1 MTKGILAAV
10 LLAAPLSAAPV
21 PKDWPE
27 PWTELPPLAFKG
39 GTVSSVAFSP
49 DGMKF
54 AVGCGRTVTVLDA
67 KKWKEVE
74 PKFSDEGNWRL
85 TAMGLAFTPSSATLA
100 YTSRLGYRTLSIAKD
115 LSMGG
120 YIDPAGFDAH
130 RVLIGTEQVSEKFR
144 LFRVIVTDGQQ
155 LTTFC
160 AGEWHTAIHTRVG
173 AKADRHKPCVLTWVP
188 VRDAVLLHSAGQPKP
203 PGASD
208 FDILYWL
215 PNYDSEEPKFDNGQR
230 LSGHKARP
238 SASGAAGDGTRL
250 VTGDD
255 GGEVIVWK
263 PKLANKDVWEIGHRL
278 TFAGGPFH
286 TAQVVSLAVS
296 PDAKRVAAL
305 VVGAPKKD
313 EPKTAVRR
321 VYVWNTDAKQL
332 PEPLWESKP
341 EPASDCLGTVAFSV
355 DGKTLAAAV
364 ASEADRKAKKP
375 TGTVRRWQLG
385 PKPAEPEPKK

>member
-1 MTKGILAAV
+1 MLKGLLATV
-10 LLAAPLSAAPV
+10 LLTTPLFAAPV
-21 PKDWPE
+21 PKDMPE
-27 PWTELPPLAFKG
+27 PWTELPALTFKG
-39 GTVSSVAFSP
+39 GAVSSVAFSP
-49 DGMKF
+49 DGTKF

-67 KKWKEVE
+67 KTWKKAYAFNTSE
-74 PKFSDEGNWRL
+74 PPTVLSVQFTPDSKRVAFAEAEGLTMYDPNEPLNTMALVKDGLNPHSFLICASDEDDTKAAWRMVM
-85 TAMGLAFTPSSATLA
+85 TNGEGAETGCIRRFGSKWTSLA
-100 YTSRLGYRTLSIAKD
+100 
-115 LSMGG
+115 
-120 YIDPAGFDAH
+120 
-130 RVLIGTEQVSEKFR
+130 
-144 LFRVIVTDGQQ
+144 
-155 LTTFC
+155 
-160 AGEWHTAIHTRVG
+160 G

-188 VRDAVLLHSAGQPKP
+188 VRKAILLYNAGQPKP

-215 PNYDSEEPKFDNGQR
+215 PNFDLDEPKFDNGQR

-238 SASGAAGDGTRL
+238 SASGAVGDGSRL

-305 VVGAPKKD
+305 VVSAPKKD

-321 VYVWNTDAKQL
+321 VYVWSTDAKQP
-332 PEPLWESKP
+332 PEPLWQSKP
-341 EPASDCLGTVAFSV
+341 EPASDCLGTVVFSV

-364 ASEADRKAKKP
+364 ASEADRKAKEP

-385 PKPAEPEPKK
+385 PKPAEPEQKK